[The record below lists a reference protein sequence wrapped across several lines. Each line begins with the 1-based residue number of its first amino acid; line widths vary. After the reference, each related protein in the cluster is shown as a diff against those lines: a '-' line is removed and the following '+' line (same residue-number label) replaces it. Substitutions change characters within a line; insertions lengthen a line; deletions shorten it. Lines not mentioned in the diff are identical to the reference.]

1 VLLRK
6 NLPEIG
12 RLFVSHMLKPYF
24 HRKHVRRIF
33 QVALVALVS
42 QFVFP
47 HFAMA
52 QTAAETPKP
61 ETDVTIVL
69 PVGQPLTPAVPLAR
83 VEPAPKPQAPT
94 PKVVKVKTVL
104 MTAYSSTRDQTD
116 GDPFTTASGQ
126 RVKDGIIAM
135 NGVPFGTKVRIPE
148 KFGSKVFV
156 VQDRMHARYGSSR
169 GDIWMK
175 TRNDAKQWGVKRV
188 KVEILK

>member
-1 VLLRK
+1 
-6 NLPEIG
+6 
-12 RLFVSHMLKPYF
+12 MLKPYF